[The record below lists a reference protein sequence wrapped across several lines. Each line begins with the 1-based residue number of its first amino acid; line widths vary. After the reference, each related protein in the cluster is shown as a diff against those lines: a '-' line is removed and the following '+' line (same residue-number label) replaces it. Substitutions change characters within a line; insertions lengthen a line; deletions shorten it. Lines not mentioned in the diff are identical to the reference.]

1 MSKSTGGKS
10 KSASTDQEGKKLSI
24 ADIIDNQLETSDKI
38 EIGRVA
44 DIEAE
49 WREDGSLVLI
59 NVVTGPQALA
69 RRVASRLEPF
79 FKFLFR
85 DRFEHR
91 ISLDEIEEFGPTL
104 RLRNKATSYKVGQS
118 DRWIAEHILRWI
130 PGSGY

>member
-1 MSKSTGGKS
+1 MPKSTGGKS
-10 KSASTDQEGKKLSI
+10 ASASTAQEDKKLSI

-69 RRVASRLEPF
+69 RRVTSHLEPF

-91 ISLDEIEEFGPTL
+91 ISLKEIEEFGPTL

-130 PGSGY
+130 PGSGH